1 MCGTVI
7 VLPAQARI
15 VEINGRGICDQSQV
29 PASPVQLQFGPEVP
43 FSNGAVAEVKLFIN
57 GCSEQWILVVLL
69 FGLTSKTC
77 VPMVRA
83 STSQAGDLSI
93 ITSFDSSGFV
103 LKENVSIKVRWK
115 VGVN

>member
-1 MCGTVI
+1 
-7 VLPAQARI
+7 
-15 VEINGRGICDQSQV
+15 
-29 PASPVQLQFGPEVP
+29 
-43 FSNGAVAEVKLFIN
+43 
-57 GCSEQWILVVLL
+57 
-69 FGLTSKTC
+69 
-77 VPMVRA
+77 MVRA